1 MYNRIMESDPVI
13 VVDSQANFI
22 DLECHS
28 ISILPCKALPL
39 EFYHTFCSISVN
51 HSFSL
56 NYS

>member
-1 MYNRIMESDPVI
+1 MYNKIMKSDPVI
-13 VVDSQANFI
+13 VVDSQANVI

-51 HSFSL
+51 HQLSL
-56 NYS
+56 YYS